1 MLVLALLV
9 QALAPIS
16 PSPHCPPARLFPP
29 LFPRHPNAI
38 QMKSSRKDTVAKA
51 SRDGSPMG
59 LAIVLSGLAFTV
71 LNPDAEVDPLPIA
84 CTATVCSRWLAW
96 MERLLRYQ
104 MEVQAKRTRGPDL

>member
-1 MLVLALLV
+1 MRCVTRERAF
-9 QALAPIS
+9 S
-16 PSPHCPPARLFPP
+16 N
-29 LFPRHPNAI
+29 PNAI
-38 QMKSSRKDTVAKA
+38 QPNEKLSERHSRYSKA

-104 MEVQAKRTRGPDL
+104 TDGGAGEKNTRT